1 MNHNHGWMGGGMLRW
16 MVMAVLVLLVPIGN
30 LDRK

>member
-1 MNHNHGWMGGGMLRW
+1 MNHNHGWMGGGMFRW